1 MHVGLPPKT
10 HGSGVS
16 PSLFSVEQLHS
27 ISTSCSLPGGVS
39 SRISWNAQCSLIA
52 LSIGSHGSVLPA
64 ASPYDF
70 VLLHL
75 RSFSVSSAFIV
86 SASILNV
93 PVHVFAHVVTSC
105 VEYVLSRLCSLYVP
119 LSLTTSFVPTNVT
132 SMRTSSLRSIA
143 PPWFAMWVVSARI
156 QCIECLSAA
165 ASAGMQSR

>member
-16 PSLFSVEQLHS
+16 PSLLSVVQFQS
-27 ISTSCSLPGGVS
+27 ISTSCGLPGAVS
-39 SRISWNAQCSLIA
+39 RLISWTAQWILIA

-64 ASPYDF
+64 ASLYDF

-93 PVHVFAHVVTSC
+93 PVHVFAHVVTSS
-105 VEYVLSRLCSLYVP
+105 VE
-119 LSLTTSFVPTNVT
+119 
-132 SMRTSSLRSIA
+132 
-143 PPWFAMWVVSARI
+143 
-156 QCIECLSAA
+156 CIW
-165 ASAGMQSR
+165 